1 MKMDLKVLRR
11 AIDSIDS
18 KVLKL
23 LNERAKITLDIGR
36 IKYRSRQS
44 IYVPNRE
51 SEVYKRLVENNKGP
65 LSNEAIQA
73 IYREVMSSAL
83 SLEKALTIAYLGP
96 EFTFTHLASMKK
108 FGSSVDYSS
117 SSTITAVF
125 DEVEKG
131 RADYGVV
138 PIENSVEGAVN
149 HTLDMFIDSDLKIC
163 SEVYLEIS
171 HSLLSK
177 EPDRNKIKKVYSKD
191 QVFGQCRL
199 WLEEHLPNVALIDE
213 ASTAKA
219 AEIAAGQKGAAC
231 IASELA
237 AKTRGLKVLY
247 RSIEDNAHNV
257 TRFLVIG
264 RTEAKPT
271 KKDKTSIMFSLRDRI
286 GALHDILIPFKR
298 YGINLTKIESRP
310 SKVKAWK
317 YYFFV
322 DMEGH
327 HLYSKVS
334 KALNILKKN
343 TTYLKILGSYPA
355 ADAL

>member
-1 MKMDLKVLRR
+1 MELKSLRT

-23 LNERAKITLDIGR
+23 LNERAKVTLKIGH
-36 IKYRSRQS
+36 IKSARKES

-51 SEVYKRLVENNKGP
+51 SEVYKRLAENNKGP
-65 LSNEAIQA
+65 LSNAAIQA

-83 SLEKALTIAYLGP
+83 NLEKPLTIAYLGP
-96 EFTFTHLASMKK
+96 EYTFTHLASLKK
-108 FGSSVDYSS
+108 FGSLVDYSS
-117 SSTITAVF
+117 CNTITSVF
-125 DEVEKG
+125 DEVAKG

-149 HTLDMFIDSDLKIC
+149 HTLDMFIDADLKIC
-163 SEVYLEIS
+163 SEIYLEIS

-177 EPDRNKIKKVYSKD
+177 EADRKKIKKVYSKD

-199 WLEEHLPNVALIDE
+199 WLEEQLPNVTLVE
-213 ASTAKA
+213 VASTARA
-219 AEIAAGQKGAAC
+219 AEIAAKEKGTAC

-237 AKTRGLKVLY
+237 ADKYRLKVLN
-247 RSIEDNAHNV
+247 RSIEDSAHNV
-257 TRFLVIG
+257 TRFLIIG

-271 KKDKTSIMFSLRDRI
+271 KKDKTSIMFSLKDRV
-286 GALHDILIPFKR
+286 GALHDILIPFKN

-327 HLYSKVS
+327 HLDKKVS
-334 KALNILKKN
+334 KALAILKKS

-355 ADAL
+355 ADVI

>member
-1 MKMDLKVLRR
+1 MELKGLRR

-18 KVLKL
+18 KILNL
-23 LNERAKITLDIGR
+23 LNERAKVTLKIGK
-36 IKYRSRQS
+36 IKSKSNQS

-51 SEVYKRLVENNKGP
+51 SEVYARLANNNKGP
-65 LSNEAIQA
+65 LSNAALQA

-83 SLEKALTIAYLGP
+83 NLEKPLTIAYLGP
-96 EFTFTHLASMKK
+96 VYTFTHLASMKK

-117 SSTITAVF
+117 CNTITSVF
-125 DEVEKG
+125 DEVDKG

-163 SEVYLEIS
+163 SEIYLEIS

-177 EPDRNKIKKVYSKD
+177 ESDRKKIKKIYSKD

-199 WLEEHLPNVALIDE
+199 WLEEHLPNVTLVDVS
-213 ASTAKA
+213 STARA
-219 AEIAAGQKGAAC
+219 AEIASKEKNAAC

-237 AKTRGLKVLY
+237 AGKYGLKVLN

-264 RTEAKPT
+264 RTEARQT
-271 KKDKTSIMFSLRDRI
+271 KKDKTSIMFSLKDRV
-286 GALHDILIPFKR
+286 GALHDILMPFKHN
-298 YGINLTKIESRP
+298 GINLTKIESRP
-310 SKVKAWK
+310 SKVNAWK

-327 HLYSKVS
+327 HADKKVA
-334 KALNILKKN
+334 KALSILKKS

-355 ADAL
+355 ADVI

>member
-1 MKMDLKVLRR
+1 MELKSLRK

-18 KVLKL
+18 RILKL
-23 LNERAKITLDIGR
+23 LNERAAATLEIGKI
-36 IKYRSRQS
+36 KSRSNQPV
-44 IYVPNRE
+44 YVPDRE
-51 SEVYKRLVENNKGP
+51 SNVYKRLAENNRGP
-65 LSNEAIQA
+65 LSKAAIQA
-73 IYREVMSSAL
+73 IYREIMSSAL
-83 SLEKALTIAYLGP
+83 NLEKPLTIAYLGP

-108 FGSSVDYSS
+108 FGSLVDYSS
-117 SSTITAVF
+117 CNTITSVF

-149 HTLDMFIDSDLKIC
+149 HTLDMFIDSELKIC
-163 SEVYLEIS
+163 SEIYLEIS
-171 HSLLSK
+171 HSLLSNGS
-177 EPDRNKIKKVYSKD
+177 DRKKIKKVYSKD

-199 WLEEHLPNVALIDE
+199 WLEEHLPNVVLVE
-213 ASTAKA
+213 VSSTARA
-219 AEIAAGQKGAAC
+219 AEMAAREKGTAC

-237 AKTRGLKVLY
+237 AEKYHLKILNS
-247 RSIEDNAHNV
+247 SIEDSAHNV

-271 KKDKTSIMFSLRDRI
+271 KKDKTSIMFSLKDRV
-286 GALHDILIPFKR
+286 GALHDILIPFKHNH
-298 YGINLTKIESRP
+298 INLTKIESRP

-327 HLYSKVS
+327 HLDKKVA
-334 KALNILKKN
+334 KALSALKRN

-355 ADAL
+355 ADVI

>member
-1 MKMDLKVLRR
+1 MSLKKLRVS
-11 AIDSIDS
+11 IDSIDS
-18 KVLKL
+18 RILKL
-23 LNERAKITLDIGR
+23 LNERARVTLRVGSLKSKR
-36 IKYRSRQS
+36 NAS
-44 IYVPNRE
+44 IYVPERE
-51 SEVYKRLVENNKGP
+51 SEVYKKLTDSNKGP
-65 LSNEAIQA
+65 LSNAALQA

-83 SLEKALTIAYLGP
+83 GLEKPIKIAYLGP

-108 FGSSVDYSS
+108 FGSSVEYSGC
-117 SSTITAVF
+117 STITSVF

-149 HTLDMFIDSDLKIC
+149 HTLDMFIDSDLKVC
-163 SEVYLEIS
+163 SEIYLEIS
-171 HSLLSK
+171 HSLLSR
-177 EPDRNKIKKVYSKD
+177 ETDIKKIRRVYSKD

-199 WLEEHLPNVALIDE
+199 WLEEHLPSVTLVEA
-213 ASTAKA
+213 ASTARA
-219 AEIAAGQKGAAC
+219 AEIASKEKGAAC

-237 AKTRGLKVLY
+237 AAKYRLKDLY
-247 RSIEDNAHNV
+247 DSIEDNAHNV

-264 RTEAKPT
+264 STQAKQT
-271 KKDKTSIMFSLRDRI
+271 RKDKTSVMFSLKDRV
-286 GALHDILIPFKR
+286 GALHDILMPFKKYR
-298 YGINLTKIESRP
+298 INLTKIESRP

-327 HLYSKVS
+327 HLDKKISD
-334 KALNILKKN
+334 ALSILKKN

-355 ADAL
+355 AEVM

>member
-1 MKMDLKVLRR
+1 MTLEIGKIKSR
-11 AIDSIDS
+11 S
-18 KVLKL
+18 K
-23 LNERAKITLDIGR
+23 E
-36 IKYRSRQS
+36 S
-44 IYVPNRE
+44 IYVPDRE
-51 SEVYKRLVENNKGP
+51 SEVYKRLAENNKGP
-65 LSNEAIQA
+65 LPNSAIQA

-83 SLEKALTIAYLGP
+83 NLEKPLTIAYLGP
-96 EFTFTHLASMKK
+96 EYTFTHLASMKK
-108 FGSSVDYSS
+108 FGSSVDYASCN
-117 SSTITAVF
+117 TITAVF
-125 DEVEKG
+125 DEVRKG

-149 HTLDMFIDSDLKIC
+149 HTLDMFIDSCLLIC
-163 SEVYLEIS
+163 SEIYLEIS

-177 EPDRNKIKKVYSKD
+177 EGNVKKIKKIYSKD

-199 WLEEHLPNVALIDE
+199 WLEEHLPGVSLVEA
-213 ASTAKA
+213 ASTARA
-219 AEIAAGQKGAAC
+219 AEMASREKRAGC

-237 AKTRGLKVLY
+237 AEKYHLKVLH
-247 RSIEDNAHNV
+247 RSIEDSAHNV

-264 RTEAKPT
+264 RTEAKQT
-271 KKDKTSIMFSLRDRI
+271 RKDKTSAMFSLKDRV
-286 GALHDILIPFKR
+286 GALHDILIPFKN

-327 HLYSKVS
+327 HLDKKVS
-334 KALNILKKN
+334 KALSILKRN

-355 ADAL
+355 ADVL

>member
-1 MKMDLKVLRR
+1 MELKNLRR
-11 AIDSIDS
+11 AIDSIDF
-18 KVLKL
+18 KL
-23 LNERAKITLDIGR
+23 LNLLNGRAKLTLKVGK
-36 IKYRSRQS
+36 IKSRSNQS
-44 IYVPNRE
+44 VYVPDRE
-51 SEVYKRLVENNKGP
+51 SEVYKRLAENNKGP
-65 LSNEAIQA
+65 PSNAAIQA

-83 SLEKALTIAYLGP
+83 NMEKPIAIAYLGP

-108 FGSSVDYSS
+108 FGSLVDYSS
-117 SSTITAVF
+117 CNTITAVF
-125 DEVEKG
+125 DEVEKE

-163 SEVYLEIS
+163 SEIYLEIS

-177 EPDRNKIKKVYSKD
+177 KPDRRNIKKVYSKD

-199 WLEEHLPNVALIDE
+199 WLEEHLPNVTLVDV
-213 ASTAKA
+213 ASTARA
-219 AEIAAGQKGAAC
+219 ADMASKERYAAC

-237 AKTRGLKVLY
+237 AGKYHLKVLY

-264 RTEAKPT
+264 RTEAKQT
-271 KKDKTSIMFSLRDRI
+271 KKDKTSIMFSLKDRV
-286 GALHDILIPFKR
+286 GALHDILIPFKH

-327 HLYSKVS
+327 HLDHKVS
-334 KALNILKKN
+334 KALSILKKS

-355 ADAL
+355 ADVI